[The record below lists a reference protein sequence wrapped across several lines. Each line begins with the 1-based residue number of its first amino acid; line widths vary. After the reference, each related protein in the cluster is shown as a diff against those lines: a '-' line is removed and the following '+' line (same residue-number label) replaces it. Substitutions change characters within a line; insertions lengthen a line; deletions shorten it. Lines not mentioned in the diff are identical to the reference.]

1 MIINYNR
8 FQVKTQVFV
17 TFICLKKVQSKM
29 LCKKNVFFS
38 VLWRYIFH
46 SPNPTPKGWWSFSK
60 MAVLRGMGNRN
71 VEILGNPGM
80 GRGVYNGGMGN
91 FLSLFT

>member
-1 MIINYNR
+1 MYF
-8 FQVKTQVFV
+8 FQSFEDTY
-17 TFICLKKVQSKM
+17 FIVQ
-29 LCKKNVFFS
+29 
-38 VLWRYIFH
+38 
-46 SPNPTPKGWWSFSK
+46 TPLQKGGWSFSK
-60 MAVLRGMGNRN
+60 MAVLRGLGNRN